1 MSQYP
6 TLFQLTGSEHPA
18 AQWQDAVLIIIDAQ
32 NEYRIGDMK
41 LPDVEPATVQIQK
54 LLTAARAHGTPVAH
68 IRHMGVP
75 GYLFDPEGL
84 RGQIFDELT
93 PVAGEAVID
102 KPLPNAFAHSTLQE
116 FVQASGR
123 TSLIVCGFM
132 THMCVSATVRAAKD
146 LGYQSTVVGD
156 ACATRP
162 LPGLASASVHF
173 DAKALHEM
181 ELVALADFFACVVKD
196 AAALGA

>member
-1 MSQYP
+1 MSQFP

-18 AQWQDAVLIIIDAQ
+18 AKWQDAALVIVDAQ

-41 LPDVEPATVQIQK
+41 LPHVEPAIAQAQR
-54 LLTAARAHGTPVAH
+54 LLKAARQHGSPVAH
-68 IRHMGVP
+68 IRHIGVP
-75 GYLFDPEGL
+75 GYLFDPEGP
-84 RGQIFDELT
+84 RGQIFEELT
-93 PVAGEAVID
+93 PVDGEAVID
-102 KPLPNAFAHSTLQE
+102 KPLPNAFADTSLQAFLQE
-116 FVQASGR
+116 TGR

-146 LGYQSTVVGD
+146 LGYQSTVVAD

-162 LPGLASASVHF
+162 LPNLETSGQL
-173 DAKALHEM
+173 DAQALHDM
-181 ELVALADFFACVVKD
+181 ELVALSDFFACVVKD

>member
-1 MSQYP
+1 MTQFP

-18 AQWQDAVLIIIDAQ
+18 AQWESAVLIIVDAQ
-32 NEYRIGDMK
+32 NEYRSGDMK
-41 LPDVEPATVQIQK
+41 LPDVEPATLEIEK
-54 LLTAARAHGTPVAH
+54 LLTYAREHGTPVVH
-68 IRHMGVP
+68 IRHNGVP
-75 GYLFDPEGL
+75 GYLFDPEGP

-93 PVAGEAVID
+93 PIDGEAVID
-102 KPLPNAFAHSTLQE
+102 KPLPNAFAHSSLQE
-116 FVQASGR
+116 FVKSTGR
-123 TSLIVCGFM
+123 TDLIVCGFM

-146 LGYQSTVVGD
+146 LGYQSTVVAD
-156 ACATRP
+156 ACATRS
-162 LPGLASASVHF
+162 LPGLTTDHL

>member
-1 MSQYP
+1 MSQLP

-18 AQWQDAVLIIIDAQ
+18 AQWHDAVLIIIDAQ

-41 LPDVEPATVQIQK
+41 LPDVEPATVQIQQ
-54 LLTAARAHGTPVAH
+54 LLAAARAQGTPVAH
-68 IRHMGVP
+68 IRHIGVP
-75 GYLFDPEGL
+75 GYLFDPEGP

-93 PVAGEAVID
+93 PIDGEAVID
-102 KPLPNAFAHSTLQE
+102 KPLPNAFAHSNLQE
-116 FVQASGR
+116 FVEGTGR
-123 TSLIVCGFM
+123 KDLIVCGFM

-146 LGYQSTVVGD
+146 LGYQSTVVAD

-162 LPGLASASVHF
+162 LPGLAGSQF

-196 AAALGA
+196 AAALNA

>member
-1 MSQYP
+1 MTQLP
-6 TLFQLTGSEHPA
+6 TLFQLTASEHPA

-32 NEYRIGDMK
+32 NEYRIGDMQ
-41 LPDVEPATVQIQK
+41 LPDVEPATVQIEK
-54 LLTAARAHGTPVAH
+54 LLAAARAHGTPVAH

-75 GYLFDPEGL
+75 GYLFDPEGP

-93 PVAGEAVID
+93 PITGEAVID
-102 KPLPNAFAHSTLQE
+102 KPLPNAFAHSSLQE
-116 FVQASGR
+116 FVQSTGR
-123 TSLIVCGFM
+123 KDLIVCGFM

-146 LGYQSTVVGD
+146 LGYQSTVVAD

-162 LPGLASASVHF
+162 LPGLAGGEF
-173 DAKALHEM
+173 DAQALHEM

-196 AAALGA
+196 AAALNA

>member
-1 MSQYP
+1 MSQLP

-18 AQWQDAVLIIIDAQ
+18 AQWHDAVLIIIDAQ

-41 LPDVEPATVQIQK
+41 LPDVEPATVQIQQ
-54 LLTAARAHGTPVAH
+54 LLATARAQGTPVAH
-68 IRHMGVP
+68 IRHIGVP
-75 GYLFDPEGL
+75 GYLFDPEGP

-93 PVAGEAVID
+93 PIDGEAVID
-102 KPLPNAFAHSTLQE
+102 KPLPNAFAHSSLQE
-116 FVQASGR
+116 FVESTGR
-123 TSLIVCGFM
+123 KELIVCGFM

-162 LPGLASASVHF
+162 LPGLAGDQF

-196 AAALGA
+196 AAALNA

>member
-1 MSQYP
+1 MTQLP
-6 TLFQLTGSEHPA
+6 TLFQLTASEHPA

-32 NEYRIGDMK
+32 NEYRIGDMQ
-41 LPDVEPATVQIQK
+41 LPDVEPATVQIEK
-54 LLTAARAHGTPVAH
+54 LLAAARAHGTPVAH

-75 GYLFDPEGL
+75 GYLFDPEGP

-93 PVAGEAVID
+93 PIAGEAVID
-102 KPLPNAFAHSTLQE
+102 KPLPNAFAHSSLQE
-116 FVQASGR
+116 FVHRTGR
-123 TSLIVCGFM
+123 KDLIVCGFM

-146 LGYQSTVVGD
+146 LGYQSTVVAD

-162 LPGLASASVHF
+162 LPGLAGGEL
-173 DAKALHEM
+173 DAQALHEM

-196 AAALGA
+196 AAALNA

>member
-1 MSQYP
+1 MSQLP
-6 TLFQLTGSEHPA
+6 TLFQLTGSEHSA
-18 AQWQDAVLIIIDAQ
+18 AQWQDAVLVIVDAQ

-41 LPDVEPATVQIQK
+41 LPDVEPAIVQIQQ
-54 LLTAARAHGTPVAH
+54 LLAAARAQGTPVAH
-68 IRHMGVP
+68 IRHIGVP
-75 GYLFDPEGL
+75 GYLFDPEGP

-93 PVAGEAVID
+93 PIEGEEVID
-102 KPLPNAFAHSTLQE
+102 KPLPNSFADTTLQA
-116 FVQASGR
+116 FVQSTGR
-123 TSLIVCGFM
+123 TNLIVCGFM

-146 LGYQSTVVGD
+146 LGYQSTVVAA

-162 LPGLASASVHF
+162 LPGLESDQF

-196 AAALGA
+196 AAALDA

>member
-1 MSQYP
+1 MSHHP
-6 TLFQLTGSEHPA
+6 TLFQLTGSEHPV
-18 AQWQDAVLIIIDAQ
+18 AQWDSAVLVIIDAQ

-41 LPDVEPATVQIQK
+41 LPDVEAATVQLER
-54 LLTAARAHGTPVAH
+54 LLMAAREHHAPVAH
-68 IRHMGVP
+68 IRHIGVP
-75 GYLFDPEGL
+75 GYLFDPEGV

-93 PVAGEAVID
+93 PIAGEAVID
-102 KPLPNAFAHSTLQE
+102 KPLPNAFAQSNLHE
-116 FVQASGR
+116 FLTGTGR
-123 TSLIVCGFM
+123 TQLIVCGFM

-146 LGYQSTVVGD
+146 LGYQSTVVAD
-156 ACATRP
+156 ACATRS
-162 LPGLASASVHF
+162 LPGLESGQF

>member
-1 MSQYP
+1 MSQFP

-41 LPDVEPATVQIQK
+41 LPDVEPATVQIEK
-54 LLTAARAHGTPVAH
+54 LLAAARAHGTPVAH
-68 IRHMGVP
+68 IRHIGVP
-75 GYLFDPEGL
+75 GYLFDPEGP

-93 PVAGEAVID
+93 PVDGEAVID
-102 KPLPNAFAHSTLQE
+102 KPLPNAFAHSGLQE
-116 FVQASGR
+116 FVKSTGR
-123 TSLIVCGFM
+123 TDLIVCGFM

-146 LGYQSTVVGD
+146 LGYQSTVVAD
-156 ACATRP
+156 ACATRS
-162 LPGLASASVHF
+162 LPGLTTGHL